1 PIGDRSTF
9 NVELTPDIESLGD
22 VVVVGYGTQQKTEV
36 TGSIS
41 SVTAEEIQNVPQAS
55 FESALQGKMAGVNVA
70 SSTGGPGSS
79 PQITV
84 RGTGSISAGND
95 PLIVVDGVP
104 LPDNSNLLGGLESR
118 RGSFQ
123 PPNSN
128 PLAAINPN
136 NIKSIEVLKDASS
149 AAIYGS
155 RGSNGVILI
164 TTKGGRPGD
173 LQVNFSAYGGISQA
187 TNVPDM
193 MNAQEL
199 ISYTQDSRN
208 NALRQDYPSVSF
220 NPETNEGRID
230 PKTGEAL
237 PENYLLPEKY
247 VNWDGTDTDWLDL
260 VLSDAALQNYDL
272 SLSGGSE
279 NIRYAISGGYLNQ
292 NGIVEGT
299 SFDRYSLR
307 ANVTADISEP
317 LELGVNISGAFNKH
331 DRLPT
336 NAPYFAQPPG
346 IIYSAMVSA
355 PIVKPRNSDGTPN
368 QLNGQ
373 AYLGGGTTDASNP
386 LAIMDAASE
395 TVKNNR
401 FFG

>member
-1 PIGDRSTF
+1 MKGKGTNKVWRFYFLMVSAWIFFAGMTIKVEAQYYTSNTDQLYENAYYLVEIYADNIEELGQVISVNAENRVLKDVFEEVAQKAGLGIAFNTELDFLNRKSAVNYQQQKAGTILQSLLEYTDFKAAFSKTKEIVFVRQAETNIAPDQEVTKEISGQVVDAKTGGPLPGVNVYVEGTNTGTTTDADGRFLLTVADNAETLVFSFIGYERLELPIGDRSTF

-36 TGSIS
+36 TVSIS

-128 PLAAINPN
+128 PLAAINPK

-155 RGSNGVILI
+155 
-164 TTKGGRPGD
+164 
-173 LQVNFSAYGGISQA
+173 
-187 TNVPDM
+187 
-193 MNAQEL
+193 
-199 ISYTQDSRN
+199 
-208 NALRQDYPSVSF
+208 
-220 NPETNEGRID
+220 
-230 PKTGEAL
+230 
-237 PENYLLPEKY
+237 
-247 VNWDGTDTDWLDL
+247 
-260 VLSDAALQNYDL
+260 
-272 SLSGGSE
+272 
-279 NIRYAISGGYLNQ
+279 
-292 NGIVEGT
+292 
-299 SFDRYSLR
+299 
-307 ANVTADISEP
+307 
-317 LELGVNISGAFNKH
+317 
-331 DRLPT
+331 
-336 NAPYFAQPPG
+336 
-346 IIYSAMVSA
+346 
-355 PIVKPRNSDGTPN
+355 
-368 QLNGQ
+368 
-373 AYLGGGTTDASNP
+373 
-386 LAIMDAASE
+386 
-395 TVKNNR
+395 
-401 FFG
+401 